1 MLGVAKLAEHPERR
15 VRIKFDKATRK
26 LDIKALYHSA
36 DVILPNGAKARQI
49 IVDERDQDQIPKII
63 QRERKRHGLPALSK
77 EQLAAEVQKCT
88 ESVTTTENPGVLIEP
103 TFSFAYLRHAM
114 MKIAYGLAFLWLG
127 ETYLDD
133 PSAAELRAAIS
144 KPDLAS
150 FDGVLGYV
158 GDAQGCDA
166 FNFWTPDEAHHL
178 AYASVINRSIAIA
191 IRVFDIHAAVILV
204 TNDAA
209 RYLRGPDDLAMLR
222 FLAIASVSGKMHN
235 TPFIDEQHRISAAM
249 IATQLLPPFPDP
261 LSL

>member
-1 MLGVAKLAEHPERR
+1 LAGNSGKPPAPYEILLGVAKLAEHPERR

-114 MKIAYGLAFLWLG
+114 IKIAYELAFLWLG
-127 ETYLDD
+127 QTYLDD

-150 FDGVLGYV
+150 TDGVLGYV
-158 GDAQGCDA
+158 GDAQGCGA
-166 FNFWTPDEAHHL
+166 FNFWTAE
-178 AYASVINRSIAIA
+178 
-191 IRVFDIHAAVILV
+191 
-204 TNDAA
+204 
-209 RYLRGPDDLAMLR
+209 
-222 FLAIASVSGKMHN
+222 
-235 TPFIDEQHRISAAM
+235 
-249 IATQLLPPFPDP
+249 
-261 LSL
+261 